1 MEEQKP
7 LVTVI
12 VVTVNNLTLLRNCL
26 NSLTAQDYTPLEI
39 IVVDN
44 GSEEDIQGM
53 LSREFPDIQKIRLD
67 RNYGF
72 AGGNNRGIEKAHG
85 KYIALIN
92 NDAVATPF
100 WISSMVSTAES
111 DDKIG
116 AVASII
122 IDGNKPGILDSF
134 GVGITLDGMS
144 RQAMRGMP
152 VPDIKQPEEVLLFSG
167 CACLLR
173 KEALREVGFF
183 DEDFFAYCEDTDL
196 GLRLRWAGWKI
207 VIAPN
212 AYVHHFYSMT
222 IGKFSLQKIF
232 FVERNHL
239 WVAIKNLPWFLLFIL
254 PLITAWRYLVQGYL
268 IFKGKS
274 ELKKFT
280 ESTSLLSLMLIYL
293 RSYLSMALRIPEMF
307 KKRWSFRSQRRVS
320 SADMLRLLLKY
331 RLSMTELLGGY

>member
-1 MEEQKP
+1 MKEHKP
-7 LVTVI
+7 LVTVV
-12 VVTVNNLTLLRNCL
+12 VVTVNNLNLLRNCL
-26 NSLTAQDYTPLEI
+26 NSLNAQDYEPLEI

-72 AGGNNRGIEKAHG
+72 AGGNNRGIEKAQG
-85 KYIALIN
+85 KYVALIN
-92 NDAVATPF
+92 NDAVATPQ
-100 WISSMVSTAES
+100 WIRSMVSTAES

-122 IDGNKPGILDSF
+122 IDGNKQGVLDSF

-152 VPDIKQPEEVLLFSG
+152 VPDIKQTEEVLLFSG

-173 KEALREVGFF
+173 SEALKEVGFF

-222 IGKFSLQKIF
+222 AGKFSFQKIF

-239 WVAIKNLPWFLLFIL
+239 WVAIKNFPWFLLFVL
-254 PLITAWRYLVQGYL
+254 PLVTAWRYLVQSYFL
-268 IFKGKS
+268 FAGKS
-274 ELKKFT
+274 ELTKFT
-280 ESTSLLSLMLIYL
+280 ESNSLLSLFSIYL
-293 RSYLSMALRIPEMF
+293 RSYLSMALKIPAMF
-307 KKRWSFRSQRRVS
+307 AKRWALCSKRRIKTNN
-320 SADMLRLLLKY
+320 MFNLLLKY
-331 RLSMTELLGGY
+331 RLSMAELLGY